1 MKRHLILFLALL
13 VATCVRSNEV
23 TPTVSRTPVSLSPTL
38 TAVAEEGERW
48 AIYSPDPKHL
58 WNRMFRQFFKRSTT
72 DGTEYGWDSLDP
84 PPLVASIQLRHFQTS
99 RAQFFYQFQVIRPL
113 LFGGVAGGFQP
124 VNKVI
129 MIFQSHGDVFQ
140 FDCANQP
147 GCMPE
152 VRIPRLCLGCHVDE
166 GQDISG
172 INSILSYARKRFPL
186 PDNERPTLFETTPE
200 GEAKNVIVWKTMD
213 QTWKAL
219 KTFWQQASP

>member
-84 PPLVASIQLRHFQTS
+84 LRLRKPT
-99 RAQFFYQFQVIRPL
+99 RLY
-113 LFGGVAGGFQP
+113 AGGKDP
-124 VNKVI
+124 KA
-129 MIFQSHGDVFQ
+129 VF
-140 FDCANQP
+140 
-147 GCMPE
+147 G
-152 VRIPRLCLGCHVDE
+152 
-166 GQDISG
+166 
-172 INSILSYARKRFPL
+172 LSR
-186 PDNERPTLFETTPE
+186 
-200 GEAKNVIVWKTMD
+200 
-213 QTWKAL
+213 
-219 KTFWQQASP
+219 